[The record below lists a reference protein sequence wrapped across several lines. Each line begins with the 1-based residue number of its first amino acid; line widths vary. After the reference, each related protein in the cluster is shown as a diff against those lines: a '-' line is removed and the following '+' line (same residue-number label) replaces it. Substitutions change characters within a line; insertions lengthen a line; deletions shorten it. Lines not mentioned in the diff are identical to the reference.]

1 MVAIIPILKMACT
14 VLSVVSTLID
24 SGFKICKTL
33 GILDKNA
40 NKDEL
45 GDRYLQARDNG
56 IRVDDYAGRFEEYRD
71 KIASFE
77 LDPEKSKAF
86 TAEQKNEAA
95 GQFIGW
101 ALAEHYGEESGIR
114 NFIEQEANRHGDF
127 YSQKDRL
134 GAYLETFKDGG
145 MDKIGEYFDNKLGS
159 VKDIETVEAKLAEA
173 EKKAGFSDK
182 DAMDNLDREVE
193 KRAES

>member
-1 MVAIIPILKMACT
+1 MACT

-56 IRVDDYAGRFEEYRD
+56 IRVEDYAGRFEEYRD

-86 TAEQKNEAA
+86 TAEQKMR
-95 GQFIGW
+95 QQVS
-101 ALAEHYGEESGIR
+101 L
-114 NFIEQEANRHGDF
+114 
-127 YSQKDRL
+127 
-134 GAYLETFKDGG
+134 
-145 MDKIGEYFDNKLGS
+145 
-159 VKDIETVEAKLAEA
+159 
-173 EKKAGFSDK
+173 
-182 DAMDNLDREVE
+182 
-193 KRAES
+193 